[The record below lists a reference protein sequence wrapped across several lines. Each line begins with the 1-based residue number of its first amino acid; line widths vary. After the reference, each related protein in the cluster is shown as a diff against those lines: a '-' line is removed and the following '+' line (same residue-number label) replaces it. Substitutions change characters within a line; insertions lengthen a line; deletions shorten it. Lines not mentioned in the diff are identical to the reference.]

1 MDFSLI
7 LYILFSLVIGVAGT
21 VQLIQGDRTLAG
33 FLFFVGA
40 ILVLTFYGLRWFT
53 ANTLNT
59 SRYDSKSWP
68 PVMNTCPDFL
78 TLAERTV
85 SGRKERVCVNTL
97 GVSESG
103 ALPRF
108 IDTTDINNN
117 ANVFRLFDTLTG
129 NARIQALCQECKD
142 KKVTW
147 EGIFDGVAC
156 VASGSA
162 PNASGGSDSTSG
174 PC

>member
-1 MDFSLI
+1 MEFSLI
-7 LYILFSLVIGVAGT
+7 LYILVSLLIGVGGT
-21 VQLIQGDRTLAG
+21 YQLIQGDRTLAG

-40 ILVLTFYGLRWFT
+40 ILVLTFYGLRWFS

-68 PVMNTCPDFL
+68 PVMNACPDFL

-85 SGRKERVCVNTL
+85 SGKKERVCVNTI
-97 GVSESG
+97 GVSESS

-108 IDTTDINNN
+108 IDTSDINNN
-117 ANVFRLFDTLTG
+117 NNVFRLFDTLKG
-129 NARIQALCQECKD
+129 NERIQALCQECKD

-147 EGIFDGVAC
+147 EGIFDGIAC
-156 VASGSA
+156 VATGAA
-162 PNASGGSDSTSG
+162 PNASGGSDSSG
-174 PC
+174 TC